1 MKVKW
6 KIPKEDKGYLFYFR
20 RNEQSISKRDN
31 NFNKM
36 QRLKNVY
43 SLVFSLPGQRN

>member
-6 KIPKEDKGYLFYFR
+6 KIPKEDKEYLFYFR

-36 QRLKNVY
+36 QHLKNVY